1 MVHFGKRVEIYR
13 RFGRSDEMEK
23 YILLG
28 ASFIGNIFSPFFFSF
43 YFFSLNAKGGEY
55 ISRKQ
60 NEMGHFNPSTGEFA
74 CEKEGFS
81 AG

>member
-1 MVHFGKRVEIYR
+1 
-13 RFGRSDEMEK
+13 MEK

-28 ASFIGNIFSPFFFSF
+28 ASFIGNIFSSFFFLVL
-43 YFFSLNAKGGEY
+43 FSLNAKGGEY

-60 NEMGHFNPSTGEFA
+60 NEMGHFNPATGEFA